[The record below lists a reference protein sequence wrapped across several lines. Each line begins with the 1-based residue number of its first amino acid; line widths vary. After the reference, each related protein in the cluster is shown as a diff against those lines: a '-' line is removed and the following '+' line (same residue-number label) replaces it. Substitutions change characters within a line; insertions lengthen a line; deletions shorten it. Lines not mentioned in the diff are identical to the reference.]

1 MGQSPQHNI
10 QQFIFMYQE
19 GFTLFKISKFS
30 TYYYIIYIKSQVFSF
45 FQATDE
51 ESIVKLSETL
61 SSKGIDH
68 KLWIEQPENIPTCIA
83 TRPYVKENI
92 QENFKKF
99 KLFKA

>member
-1 MGQSPQHNI
+1 M
-10 QQFIFMYQE
+10 
-19 GFTLFKISKFS
+19 
-30 TYYYIIYIKSQVFSF
+30 
-45 FQATDE
+45 
-51 ESIVKLSETL
+51 KLSETL

-99 KLFKA
+99 KLYKA

>member
-1 MGQSPQHNI
+1 MYCERQCIYIGQNI
-10 QQFIFMYQE
+10 KIQYILLYNKGFFIF
-19 GFTLFKISKFS
+19 
-30 TYYYIIYIKSQVFSF
+30 F

-51 ESIVKLSETL
+51 ESIVTLSETL

-92 QENFKKF
+92 QEHFKKF